1 LSAVPRDQARD
12 ELRVVTRE
20 AVSYRRLDHV
30 GPPRQ
35 LVPRNTG
42 KDGQKPFL

>member
-20 AVSYRRLDHV
+20 AVAYRRLDHV

-35 LVPRNTG
+35 LLPHDRG